1 MARKDSW
8 TWFLLGIAQL
18 LIGEALVDSGAS
30 SLLANLITWSG
41 GGTIALGLYFL
52 IFLARHESEFSEVY
66 NKAEK
71 MAIETDP
78 VTGKRILVDNSPKAV
93 TAAWYAVPAVM
104 TFIGAMA
111 WLIG

>member
-1 MARKDSW
+1 M
-8 TWFLLGIAQL
+8 